1 MLSVP
6 LLFHT
11 APEGSPAEVVGGMK
25 VVVTDAATSVHSVPD
40 QTLSNFEEGSNNIS
54 PTERLVH
61 PVATGAAAPTAT
73 GPALTNAPVEVR
85 KKSPGLSLL

>member
-11 APEGSPAEVVGGMK
+11 APEGNPVEDVGGIK
-25 VVVTDAATSVHSVPD
+25 VVVTDAATSSHSVPD
-40 QTLSNFEEGSNNIS
+40 QTLSNFEEGSNHIS
-54 PTERLVH
+54 PTERFAH
-61 PVATGAAAPTAT
+61 PVATGAAVPTAT